1 MSEKYLDFS
10 KIFFLSINISEINM
24 PILEYNG
31 KKPEISS
38 KSYVSPQSTI
48 IGDVKVSDNV
58 IIWPGSIIRA
68 ENSPIFIGEYS
79 TIFNGV
85 IMLTRSQKS
94 SINVG
99 RYCIIET
106 GVVLLG
112 CFMEDYVQIKETTL
126 IFEEASIG
134 EGVIIMNGSQVP
146 PGLTIPARTVMRGI
160 PVEPLREQTRND
172 VLKQKERAENY
183 SQLFIKIIDQLPNAQ
198 GYLLTLP
205 DFLKLMIKKE

>member
-1 MSEKYLDFS
+1 
-10 KIFFLSINISEINM
+10 M
-24 PILEYNG
+24 PIIEYNG
-31 KKPEISS
+31 KKPIISAN
-38 KSYVSPQSTI
+38 SYVSPQSTI
-48 IGDVKVSDNV
+48 IGDVKISDNV
-58 IIWPGSIIRA
+58 VIWPGSIIRA
-68 ENSPIFIGEYS
+68 ENSPIVIGEYS

-94 SINVG
+94 SINIG

-146 PGLTIPARTVMRGI
+146 PGLTIPARTVMKGI
-160 PVEPLREQTRND
+160 PVEPLRQQTRND
-172 VLKQKERAENY
+172 LLKQKERAENY

-205 DFLKLMIKKE
+205 DFLKLMIQKE